1 MTARGVDYL
10 ELWTE
15 RNVFRGSADRT
26 LAARLAQKL
35 EFDAGVQGLS
45 LEELEIENGDVEG
58 YVRNIIVYLGGPGA
72 PGD

>member
-1 MTARGVDYL
+1 MTARGVEFL

-15 RNVFRGSADRT
+15 RNVLPGSGDRT

-45 LEELEIENGDVEG
+45 LAELEIENGDVEA
-58 YVRNIIVYLGGPGA
+58 YVRNIVLYLGGPG